1 MQNKDTLAWIQIYLN
16 LCLPCVP
23 PSGRFY
29 NSFFSK
35 HRFIR
40 ILLLDEQVPCSCM
53 KRRAGT
59 KDAKPAQRRGGPG
72 EVTEI
77 PRRI

>member
-1 MQNKDTLAWIQIYLN
+1 MQNKDTFAWIQIYLN

-29 NSFFSK
+29 NSFFSNDLIVIDLIDLNRLK
-35 HRFIR
+35 Q

-53 KRRAGT
+53 KH
-59 KDAKPAQRRGGPG
+59 
-72 EVTEI
+72 
-77 PRRI
+77 